1 MYQIQSLTDD
11 ALIITHGARLVKG
24 SNLDLII
31 TMKSFYGQTYKQQ
44 DAEIARHWD
53 NLTAQADKQ
62 RRLQKCWEQYINGEV
77 PSPLFVD
84 RPRQTQAAIAW
95 AYRPVF
101 ERGDDTRRQWLEAP
115 GWETGVFAEHRVI
128 VFPRIQYDE
137 AGNTLD
143 VAGLT
148 LFDLDERGFGESG
161 ADSVELDRRGNLIIE
176 GDLPDPARPL
186 NVPLLHFLE
195 GLDYLIAHN
204 GKTPQE
210 VAATRRR
217 VKERAQQF
225 RAERLQKEMNKR

>member
-1 MYQIQSLTDD
+1 M
-11 ALIITHGARLVKG
+11 
-24 SNLDLII
+24 
-31 TMKSFYGQTYKQQ
+31 MKSFYGQTNRQQ

-53 NLTAQADKQ
+53 NLEAEADKR
-62 RRLQKCWEQYINGEV
+62 RRLRQCWEKYINGEV

-84 RPRQTQAAIAW
+84 RPRQTQAAIDW

-101 ERGDDTRRQWLEAP
+101 ERGEDTRRQWLEAP

-128 VFPRIQYDE
+128 VFPRIQFDE
-137 AGNTLD
+137 AGNALD

-148 LFDLDERGFGESG
+148 LYDLDERGFGESG

-176 GDLPDPARPL
+176 GELPEPARPL
-186 NVPLLHFLE
+186 NVPLLDFLK
-195 GLDYLIAHN
+195 GLDFMLSH
-204 GKTPQE
+204 GGRTPQE

-225 RAERLQKEMNKR
+225 REERIRKELNKQ